1 MNDLAPEQIHQILAD
16 HRHTSKN
23 QLVTDIK
30 SYVSQQNVVLLRELR
45 YKFKTTS
52 SFALDSTGK
61 HLECLHEVDSIL
73 EAKAKEIEEAYGR

>member
-30 SYVSQQNVVLLRELR
+30 SYVSQQNAALLRELIQKKAR
-45 YKFKTTS
+45 VQMIGADGMTIEADIVLTF
-52 SFALDSTGK
+52 
-61 HLECLHEVDSIL
+61 IL
-73 EAKAKEIEEAYGR
+73 EAKLKTFEEAYGR